1 MKHPKLMTA
10 ILNDGS
16 QITGSE
22 IAQTMHADKV
32 ILAND
37 EQEVSIDLSLCI
49 SYEKAI
55 DPVYFDELTPIEA
68 AEIEKLTN
76 LSSFLIHQAY

>member
-1 MKHPKLMTA
+1 MRHQKLMTA

-16 QITGSE
+16 QITGTE
-22 IAQTMHADKV
+22 VAQTIHADKV

-37 EQEVSIDLSLCI
+37 EQEVSIDLSLCV
-49 SYEKAI
+49 SYEQAT
-55 DPVYFDELTPIEA
+55 DPIGFDELTPIES
-68 AEIEKLTN
+68 AEIERLIN